1 MRTLAKNKQP
11 MKYAL
16 FLGQSEVMDWFTDE
30 DGNKYP
36 LGTGSYEDTYSTPL
50 DFQCNLSMGGSE
62 AEAMEYGLS
71 IADYE
76 ATMVYEN
83 GAFPLAAGS
92 LIWTSSE
99 VKSLYE
105 EETEIEIDGE
115 KFLTTAPIPTSADY
129 RVLKISKSLNFTK
142 AILKAVNK

>member
-16 FLGQSEVMDWFTDE
+16 FLGQTAEFYEDE
-30 DGNKYP
+30 DGNRYP
-36 LGTGSYEDTYSTPL
+36 IGSYEDVFSTPV

-83 GAFPLAAGS
+83 GAFLLAEGS

-105 EETEIEIDGE
+105 EETEVDIDGV

>member
-16 FLGQSEVMDWFTDE
+16 FLGQSVEWYEDE
-30 DGNKYP
+30 DGNRYP
-36 LGTGSYEDTYSTPL
+36 LDNYEDVFSTPI

-83 GAFPLAAGS
+83 GAFPLTEGS

-99 VKSLYE
+99 VESLYE
-105 EETEIEIDGE
+105 EETEVDIDGV
-115 KFLTTAPIPTSADY
+115 KFKTTSPIPTSADY

>member
-1 MRTLAKNKQP
+1 MRTLAKNKQT

-16 FLGQSEVMDWFTDE
+16 LLGQAEGIYTDE

-36 LGTGSYEDTYSTPL
+36 VGNYEEIYSTPI

-71 IADYE
+71 VADYE

-83 GAFPLAAGS
+83 GAFPLAEGS

-99 VKSLYE
+99 VKSLYG

-115 KFLTTAPIPTSADY
+115 KFLTTAPVPTSADY